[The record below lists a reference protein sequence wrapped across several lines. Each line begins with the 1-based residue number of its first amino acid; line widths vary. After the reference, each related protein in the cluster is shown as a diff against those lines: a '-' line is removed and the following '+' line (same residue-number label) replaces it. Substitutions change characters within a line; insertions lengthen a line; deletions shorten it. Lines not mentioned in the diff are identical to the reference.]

1 MTTKH
6 DYILLCGFSHLH
18 IYMLSMCEAA
28 SDCHLTT
35 CIMML
40 CNYFCCSL
48 TLFPFCTLKGY
59 LENTEKDRIR
69 RLIRL
74 KPPAEFWTKRFLVYT
89 VYWRQWWS
97 GLGQMI
103 VSRNSTLKIF
113 TYIVMFC
120 CAFYVVMIRFE
131 NFFYCVLVGGELAWS
146 IFA

>member
-1 MTTKH
+1 
-6 DYILLCGFSHLH
+6 
-18 IYMLSMCEAA
+18 
-28 SDCHLTT
+28 
-35 CIMML
+35 MML

-131 NFFYCVLVGGELAWS
+131 IFFIVSLWDESWLDQYLPSDSLIGKCHKILYRLT
-146 IFA
+146 